1 MKKEP
6 AFIQSLQEASMNKGR
21 SRFFLVFLFISFF
34 FWFIAKFS
42 KTYTEV
48 IAFQLYFKNIP
59 VAIIPQISSPLKLET
74 TLKAT
79 GFQFLY
85 YRFIDKGLQIDLGE
99 ASFEEGKLNAPLA
112 AQFQELQEQL
122 LGETQ
127 IINYFPTVIELD
139 YEQQVT
145 KRLPVVAPP
154 MELAPGYTAI
164 DISFQ
169 PDSIEVLGPE
179 RELNELEYI
188 QAVYLSNN
196 KIQKSFTSKVNIA
209 QLGEEFVLESNQ
221 VEMIVNVDRF
231 SEEAF
236 SLPVVLKNAPLNQ
249 VFKFFPSKLTFTF
262 SAALQDL
269 KNITPNDF
277 VIGVDYNKLNPQD
290 NQALLEVFAAPE
302 GIKNMRWEPKTVEYL
317 IRE

>member
-6 AFIQSLQEASMNKGR
+6 AFIKSLQEASINKGR
-21 SRFFLVFLFISFF
+21 SRFFVLFLFLSSF

-48 IAFQLYFKNIP
+48 ISFQLYFKNIP
-59 VAIIPQISSPLKLET
+59 IEVIPQISSPLKLET

-99 ASFEEGKLNAPLA
+99 ASFEEGKLSAQLA
-112 AQFQELQEQL
+112 AQFQEIQEQL
-122 LGETQ
+122 FRETQ
-127 IINYFPTVIELD
+127 ILNYFPTVIELD

-145 KRLPVVAPP
+145 KRLPVIAPP
-154 MELAPGYTAI
+154 MELALGYTAI

-179 RELNELEYI
+179 KELNKLEYV

-196 KIQKSFTSKVNIA
+196 KIQNSFTSKVNIA
-209 QLGEEFVLESNQ
+209 QLGEDFVLETNQ
-221 VEMIVNVDRF
+221 VKMEVNIDRF

-236 SLPVVLKNAPLNQ
+236 NLPIVLKNAPLNQ
-249 VFKFFPSKLTFTF
+249 VFKFFPSKLTLTF

-277 VIGVDYNKLNPQD
+277 SVGVDYNSINTKD
-290 NQALLEVFAAPE
+290 NRAILEVFVAPK
-302 GIKNMRWEPKTVEYL
+302 GLKNMRWEPKTVEYL

>member
-21 SRFFLVFLFISFF
+21 SRFFLIFLFLSFF

-59 VAIIPQISSPLKLET
+59 IAVIPQISSPLELET

-85 YRFIDKGLQIDLGE
+85 YRFIDKGLQIDLEE
-99 ASFEEGKLNAPLA
+99 ASFEEGKLSVQLA
-112 AQFQELQEQL
+112 AQFKELQEQL

-127 IINYFPTVIELD
+127 IVNYFPTVIELD
-139 YEQQVT
+139 YEKQVT
-145 KRLPVVAPP
+145 KRLPVKAPP
-154 MELAPGYTAI
+154 LELVLGYTSI
-164 DISFQ
+164 DINFQ

-179 RELNELEYI
+179 KQLNKLEHV
-188 QAVYLSNN
+188 QAVYLSNY
-196 KIQKSFTSKVNIA
+196 KIQNSFSSKVNIA
-209 QLGEEFVLESNQ
+209 QLGEEFILETNQ
-221 VEMIVNVDRF
+221 VHMRVNVDRF
-231 SEEAF
+231 SEESF
-236 SLPVVLKNAPLNQ
+236 SLPIELKNAPLNQ
-249 VFKFFPSKLTFTF
+249 VFKFFPSKLTLTF

-277 VIGVDYNKLNPQD
+277 SIGVDYNSINIQD
-290 NQALLEVFAAPE
+290 NRAILEVFVAPE
-302 GIKNMRWEPKTVEYL
+302 GLKNMRWEPKTVEYL

>member
-6 AFIQSLQEASMNKGR
+6 AFIKSLQEASINKGR
-21 SRFFLVFLFISFF
+21 SRFFVLFLFLSSF

-48 IAFQLYFKNIP
+48 ISFQLYFKNIP
-59 VAIIPQISSPLKLET
+59 IEVIPKISSPLKLET

-99 ASFEEGKLNAPLA
+99 ASFEEGKLSAQLA
-112 AQFQELQEQL
+112 AQFQEIQEQL
-122 LGETQ
+122 FRETQ
-127 IINYFPTVIELD
+127 ILNYFPTVIELD

-145 KRLPVVAPP
+145 KRLPVIAPP
-154 MELAPGYTAI
+154 MELALGYTAI

-179 RELNELEYI
+179 KELNKLEYI

-196 KIQKSFTSKVNIA
+196 KIQNSFTSKVNIA
-209 QLGEEFVLESNQ
+209 QLGEDFVLETNQ
-221 VEMIVNVDRF
+221 VKMEVNVDRF

-236 SLPVVLKNAPLNQ
+236 NLPIVLKNAPLNQ
-249 VFKFFPSKLTFTF
+249 VFKFFPSKLTLTF

-277 VIGVDYNKLNPQD
+277 SVGVDYNSINTKD
-290 NQALLEVFAAPE
+290 NRAILEVFVAPK
-302 GIKNMRWEPKTVEYL
+302 GLKNMRWEPKTVEYL